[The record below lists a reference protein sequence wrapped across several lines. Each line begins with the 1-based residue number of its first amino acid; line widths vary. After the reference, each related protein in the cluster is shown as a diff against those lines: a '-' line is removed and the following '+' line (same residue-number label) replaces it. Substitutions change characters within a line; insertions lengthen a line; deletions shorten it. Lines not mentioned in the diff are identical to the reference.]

1 MLQVIVE
8 VISVVVSAIKGIKAI
23 SSFAKGLL
31 SMNATKLNPPKKG
44 ENSSENNENENNKNN
59 NDSIEIKKKNIVN
72 NKKITLNN
80 YPVLINSK
88 NSVSELINTNNN
100 FNNGDNYFVNI
111 GQNLP
116 SKNKNNDLDTNNIN
130 SKKYI
135 INSKSY
141 NRSIYSQK
149 KADFIPPKY
158 NFKFFRPNDKGVV
171 KKIPRSEIPFKV
183 GKDTKLLLEAKK
195 GVMYDKNYLKGPFYE
210 EQNMI
215 EVIDENSVKS
225 NDIEDLNDGS
235 NIIIN
240 KRFLKNNDMLQNQEM
255 HKTNKKIMSFY
266 SSKGEKNFINI
277 KKVNPINIIE
287 MPITLYKKEEQKAK
301 EAQKKLYNLTSIFTL
316 MKREQTYL
324 RADYQSYIDKIH
336 PNFFATIFAE
346 IFDKIYFV
354 KIFIFL
360 KKFEI
365 TSIHLSLYLF
375 YHILSLSIFCGFF
388 TISTIKR
395 IWEEDNFPSLKFY
408 LLYGL
413 IVHII
418 VWIIYKIFITL
429 LDNQDRFMELA
440 QLNNQNMT
448 NKNFR
453 LDTIKNN
460 NNENEENSEQ
470 LQKNIEEKY
479 DEIIKKIKV
488 QTIIFY
494 VIIILFTELCSM
506 YLVSFF
512 AVYTGTKKYVL
523 KAYYISI
530 IEIVIIKFIY
540 GLSLGSL
547 RIAAEVNEYESL
559 FNFVFACDKYLS

>member
-1 MLQVIVE
+1 
-8 VISVVVSAIKGIKAI
+8 
-23 SSFAKGLL
+23 
-31 SMNATKLNPPKKG
+31 
-44 ENSSENNENENNKNN
+44 
-59 NDSIEIKKKNIVN
+59 
-72 NKKITLNN
+72 
-80 YPVLINSK
+80 
-88 NSVSELINTNNN
+88 
-100 FNNGDNYFVNI
+100 
-111 GQNLP
+111 
-116 SKNKNNDLDTNNIN
+116 
-130 SKKYI
+130 
-135 INSKSY
+135 
-141 NRSIYSQK
+141 
-149 KADFIPPKY
+149 
-158 NFKFFRPNDKGVV
+158 
-171 KKIPRSEIPFKV
+171 
-183 GKDTKLLLEAKK
+183 
-195 GVMYDKNYLKGPFYE
+195 
-210 EQNMI
+210 MI

-235 NIIIN
+235 NIVMN
-240 KRFLKNNDMLQNQEM
+240 KNNLRNNAMFKIPQIYNA
-255 HKTNKKIMSFY
+255 NKK
-266 SSKGEKNFINI
+266 SKTYFVNDKEKDFINI

-287 MPITLYKKEEQKAK
+287 MPITLYKKEEQKVK

-316 MKREQTYL
+316 MKREHTYL

-354 KIFIFL
+354 KIFFFL

-375 YHILSLSIFCGFF
+375 YHILLLSILCGFF

-413 IVHII
+413 IAHII
-418 VWIIYKIFITL
+418 VWIIYKIFIAL

-440 QLNNQNMT
+440 KLTNENKT
-448 NKNFR
+448 NKKLR

-460 NNENEENSEQ
+460 ENGDENETNNDQ
-470 LQKNIEEKY
+470 MQKNIEEKY
-479 DEIIKKIKV
+479 EEIIKKIKV

-494 VIIILFTELCSM
+494 IIIILFTELCSM

-540 GLSLGSL
+540 GLSLASL

-559 FNFVFACDKYLS
+559 YNFVFACDKYLS